1 MKQLSQLWADKI
13 IAGDK
18 TYAEVPAQLK
28 GEVKQALKEK
38 GYPKLAK

>member
-1 MKQLSQLWADKI
+1 MKKISQLWADKI

-28 GEVKQALKEK
+28 DEVKQALKEK
-38 GYPKLAK
+38 SYPKLAK